1 MSFFSR
7 LAAAALLAANIAC
20 AHAGDGGQGGVLV
33 KAPAGKVR
41 GVAEEGVQAFKGI
54 PYAAAPVGN
63 RRWKPPAPAEQWEGA
78 FDAGAFGPA
87 CMQYR
92 ANKDSIYDENVS
104 AYSEDCLSLN
114 IWKPKDAQNAPV
126 FVWIHGGA
134 LRSGASGV
142 SMYDGAAFAKRG
154 VIFVSI
160 NYRLGILGYLA
171 HPELSAE
178 SPDGVSGN
186 YGLLDQIAALEWVQR
201 NIGAFGGDPDNVTIA
216 GESAGALSVMYLM
229 ASPPARGLFDKAVAQ
244 SAYMISTP
252 SLKEQRYGMPAAE
265 AVGLYVADKLEAED
279 IAALREMDAFSLTK
293 KSLKTGYAAWGTV
306 DGVVLSDELVN
317 MFDRGEQAPVP
328 ILAGFNSGEIRS
340 LRALLPKPPKNAD
353 AYEAEIRA
361 RYGELAEAFLKQ
373 YPPKNIEES
382 MLATTRDAMYGWTAE
397 RLVRKQT
404 EIGAEGYL
412 YIFDHG
418 YPAANEMGLHAFH
431 ASEIPYALGT
441 IDKATPNWP
450 DIPDTDREQ
459 EMSDAMVGYWT
470 SFARDGEPS
479 AQGYPSWRPY
489 SSDEAY
495 MYFADAPEGRA
506 THLLPGMFELHEE
519 VMCRRRA
526 AGDIPWT
533 WNVGV
538 ASPPLPPQA
547 PGCR

>member
-1 MSFFSR
+1 
-7 LAAAALLAANIAC
+7 
-20 AHAGDGGQGGVLV
+20 
-33 KAPAGKVR
+33 
-41 GVAEEGVQAFKGI
+41 
-54 PYAAAPVGN
+54 
-63 RRWKPPAPAEQWEGA
+63 
-78 FDAGAFGPA
+78 
-87 CMQYR
+87 
-92 ANKDSIYDENVS
+92 
-104 AYSEDCLSLN
+104 
-114 IWKPKDAQNAPV
+114 
-126 FVWIHGGA
+126 
-134 LRSGASGV
+134 
-142 SMYDGAAFAKRG
+142 
-154 VIFVSI
+154 
-160 NYRLGILGYLA
+160 
-171 HPELSAE
+171 
-178 SPDGVSGN
+178 
-186 YGLLDQIAALEWVQR
+186 
-201 NIGAFGGDPDNVTIA
+201 
-216 GESAGALSVMYLM
+216 MYLM

-317 MFDRGEQAPVP
+317 VFDRGEQAPVP

-450 DIPDTDREQ
+450 DIPDTAVERKL
-459 EMSDAMVGYWT
+459 SDAMVGYWT

-479 AQGYPSWRPY
+479 AQGYPAWRPY